1 LDRQSKRK
9 NDCRSEAEDRIR
21 KSQLILVEE
30 DKEREKSSAKTDRKI
45 ILKWSTE
52 N

>member
-1 LDRQSKRK
+1 L
-9 NDCRSEAEDRIR
+9 DCRSEAEDRIR
-21 KSQLILVEE
+21 KSQLIFVEE
-30 DKEREKSSAKTDRKI
+30 DKEREKSNVKTDIKV